1 MPHIYLFSL
10 FRVVT
15 SLRFLNEGFI
25 SYSFANACYITIKQ
39 MTIKTDELTKTNN
52 YLQNVSKN
60 YLISIP
66 SSHST
71 ELLLDIHI
79 TPLVV

>member
-52 YLQNVSKN
+52 
-60 YLISIP
+60 
-66 SSHST
+66 
-71 ELLLDIHI
+71 
-79 TPLVV
+79 